1 MDVADRRRC
10 RACTAAGSWGGTT
23 HRPGTA
29 RGRWRADQPDTVEIY
44 AERLEHARTREI
56 VVPYLEATYSQE
68 AGALC
73 DWIEEHGGIRLPFA
87 ELAGDPRTTA
97 RGGYLR
103 GSALFRMEGALEEL
117 ARSP

>member
-1 MDVADRRRC
+1 M
-10 RACTAAGSWGGTT
+10 
-23 HRPGTA
+23 
-29 RGRWRADQPDTVEIY
+29 
-44 AERLEHARTREI
+44 
-56 VVPYLEATYSQE
+56 PYLEATYSQE

-103 GSALFRMEGALEEL
+103 GGALFRMEGALEGL
-117 ARSP
+117 ARQVRQGASVPGRRTSHASSGRHRSP